1 MPEQLSVTIHSLGA
15 RGDGL
20 ADADGIPVY
29 VPDALP
35 GEAVTVEVTE
45 RRKNGIHARLVSVDQ
60 ASEHRQTP
68 RCAHYQACGG
78 CQLQHLDENLY
89 RRWVRDRASFAL
101 SQHGF
106 SNVVVSE
113 PFITPPASR
122 RRLAMKAVR
131 TTAGVV
137 LGFSEGGSH
146 RVVNIEACPV
156 AKPELQTLFAPL
168 RQLLAS
174 VLSGGQMATLHL
186 VVTDSGIDLLI
197 EGPKELGL
205 AERELCVAFADDH
218 DIAAFHWQ
226 VEGFLDPLAIR
237 REPIMNF
244 AGAKVPVPP
253 AAFMQAT
260 EESQK
265 ALTGAVVE
273 ACHGSKRVADLFC
286 GLGTFTFPLARAH
299 QVLAVEGARDAL
311 RALEAGRNGAQRQGV
326 VFKQIVTRH
335 RDLFRRPLAA
345 EELIGFDA
353 VVVDPPR
360 AGAQAQMAELA
371 RSDVPKIV
379 SVSCNPNT
387 FARDA
392 RLLANG
398 GYRLVSLLPV
408 DQFLWSSHLELVGV
422 FER

>member
-1 MPEQLSVTIHSLGA
+1 MPEQLCVTIHSLGA
-15 RGDGL
+15 RGDGI
-20 ADADGIPVY
+20 AESDGMPVY
-29 VPDALP
+29 VPAALP
-35 GEAVTVEVTE
+35 GETVTAEVTE
-45 RRKNGIHARLVSVDQ
+45 RRKGGIYARLVSVDQ
-60 ASEHRQTP
+60 VSEHRQDP
-68 RCAHYQACGG
+68 PCAHYGACGG
-78 CQLQHLDENLY
+78 CQLQHLDGELY
-89 RRWVRDRASFAL
+89 GKWVRDRASFAL

-106 SNVVVSE
+106 DEILVSQ
-113 PFITPPASR
+113 PIVTPPASR
-122 RRLAMKAVR
+122 RRLAMKAVC
-131 TTAGVV
+131 TAAGVI

-146 RVVNIEACPV
+146 KVVDIEACTV
-156 AKPELQTLFAPL
+156 AKPELQALLAPL
-168 RQLLAS
+168 RKLLGS
-174 VLSGGQMATLHL
+174 IISGGQMATLHL
-186 VVTDSGIDLLI
+186 VLTDSGIDLLI

-205 AERELCVAFADDH
+205 AERELCVAFADDY

-260 EESQK
+260 QESQK
-265 ALTGAVVE
+265 ALTDAVVE

-286 GLGTFTFPLARAH
+286 GLGTFTFPLARVH

-311 RALEAGRNGAQRQGV
+311 QALEAGRNGAQRQGV

-335 RDLFRRPLAA
+335 RDLFRRPLVA
-345 EELIGFDA
+345 EEVKGFDA

-398 GYRLVSLLPV
+398 GYRLASLLPV

>member
-15 RGDGL
+15 RGDGI
-20 ADADGIPVY
+20 ADADGMPVY
-29 VPDALP
+29 VPSVLP
-35 GEAVTVEVTE
+35 GETVTVEVME
-45 RRKNGIHARLVSVDQ
+45 RRKNGIYARLVSVDQ
-60 ASEHRQTP
+60 ASEHRQAP
-68 RCAHYQACGG
+68 ACAHYQSCGG
-78 CQLQHLDENLY
+78 CQLQHLDDELY
-89 RRWVRDRASFAL
+89 GIWVKDRARFAL

-106 SNVVVSE
+106 DKVVVSH

-122 RRLAMKAVR
+122 RRLAMKAVC
-131 TTAGVV
+131 TAKGVV
-137 LGFSEGGSH
+137 LGFSESGSH

-156 AKPELQTLFAPL
+156 ARPELQTLFAPL

-186 VVTDSGIDLLI
+186 VATDSGIDLLV

-205 AERELCVAFADDH
+205 AERELCVAFADDY

-260 EESQK
+260 QESQT
-265 ALTGAVVE
+265 ALVDAVVD
-273 ACHGSKRVADLFC
+273 ACQGANRVADLFC
-286 GLGTFTFPLARAH
+286 GLGTFTFPLARTH
-299 QVLAVEGARDAL
+299 QVLAVEGARDAIH
-311 RALEAGRNGAQRQGV
+311 ALEAGRNGAQRQGV

-345 EELIGFDA
+345 EELKGFDA

-371 RSDVPKIV
+371 RSDIPKIV

-392 RLLANG
+392 RLLAGG